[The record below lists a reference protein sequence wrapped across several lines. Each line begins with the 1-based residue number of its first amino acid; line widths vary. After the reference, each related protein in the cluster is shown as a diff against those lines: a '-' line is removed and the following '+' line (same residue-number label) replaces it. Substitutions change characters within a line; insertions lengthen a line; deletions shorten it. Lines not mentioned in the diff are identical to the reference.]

1 MTKEMAMLIELK
13 TKRRWIVSVL
23 KAVAEAQEGRVVA
36 RATVKQSGVRRF
48 VSGEKSFTSRLK
60 AATRPLAGTG
70 R

>member
-1 MTKEMAMLIELK
+1 MEMAMLIELK

-23 KAVAEAQEGRVVA
+23 EAVAESQEGRVVA
-36 RATVKQSGVRRF
+36 RATIKHSGIRRF
-48 VSGEKSFTSRLK
+48 SSGEKSFASRLK